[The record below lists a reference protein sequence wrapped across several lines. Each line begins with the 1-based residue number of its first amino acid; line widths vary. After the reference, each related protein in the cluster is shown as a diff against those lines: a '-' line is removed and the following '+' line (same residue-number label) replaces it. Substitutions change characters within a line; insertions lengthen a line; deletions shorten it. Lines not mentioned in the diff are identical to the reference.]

1 MENNSE
7 NGLKPYVVRDTE
19 ISYTDN
25 VENSSS
31 LITVNL
37 PTTRPITRGYYSL
50 VYNLSSSMF
59 SLYSLLRKMYSD
71 YYSTSNLTQIDGSI
85 QCLTYNLVRAIKLS
99 QSQISFSSDRNR
111 YNNVTINGKK
121 IPTGAGYSG
130 TMKLISML
138 EDHGL
143 LICEKGYNVQT
154 PFGNRVKSGYLV
166 LTQPLISMVE
176 ANVDLEKIR
185 IGVRSDVLFLRDE
198 KGNDLEFLS
207 NKYTKEIISVL
218 NKYNKMMAKCDVRIE
233 DIQLDTGL
241 ARIFNTD
248 FDHGGR
254 LYTSGNSYQGMPAF
268 MRNKI
273 TINGYPTAEVD
284 IKGSHI
290 SILHT
295 LCDSRLL
302 DGYDPYEISMEGVA
316 DFDVEKMSFMLCEYD
331 AKHNPFRNLVK
342 VALLIMVNASGY
354 SLAKGALENK
364 IEDQLSKDLNKVCDM
379 SDVELSTMTLYGLKD
394 INVQLLFK
402 RLKEKHK
409 VIKEHFFSGAGVWLQ
424 KMEGDIFTKVIQK
437 CIDKDYPVLIIH
449 DSCRADVR
457 HIKEIGEFITTAWCD
472 VVGDISNL
480 KLEYEF

>member
-1 MENNSE
+1 MKINSE
-7 NGLKPYVVRDTE
+7 NELKPYVVRDTK

-25 VENSSS
+25 VENISS
-31 LITVNL
+31 
-37 PTTRPITRGYYSL
+37 TRFSTSDSITRGYYSL
-50 VYNLSSSMF
+50 VYNLSKNMF
-59 SLYSLLRKMYSD
+59 SLYSVLRKMYSEH
-71 YYSTSNLTQIDGSI
+71 YTTSNLTQVDGSI
-85 QCLTYNLVRAIKLS
+85 RCLTYNLVRAVKLR

-111 YNNVTINGKK
+111 YNNVMINGRKV
-121 IPTGAGYSG
+121 PTGAGYTG
-130 TMKLISML
+130 TMKLVNML
-138 EDHGL
+138 EEQGL
-143 LICEKGYNVQT
+143 LVCEKGYNVVT
-154 PFGNRVKSGYLV
+154 PFGNRMKSGYLV
-166 LTQPLISMVE
+166 LTQQLINLVE
-176 ANVDLEKIR
+176 SNVDLEKVR
-185 IGVRSDVLFLRDE
+185 IGARNDVLFLRDD

-207 NKYTKEIISVL
+207 SKYTKEIISVL
-218 NKYNKMMAKCDVRIE
+218 NKYNKMMAKCDVRIAN
-233 DIQLDTGL
+233 IQLDTGL
-241 ARIFNTD
+241 ARIFNSD

-302 DGYDPYEISMEGVA
+302 EGYDPYEISMEGVA
-316 DFDVEKMSFMLCEYD
+316 DFDIDKMSFMLCEYD

-354 SLAKGALENK
+354 PLAKGALENK
-364 IEDQLSKDLNKVCDM
+364 IEDQLSKDLDKVCNM
-379 SDVELSTMTLYGLKD
+379 SDVDLSTMTLYGLKN

-424 KMEGDIFTKVIQK
+424 KMEGDIFTKVIER
-437 CIDKDYPVLIIH
+437 CIEKDYPVLIIH
-449 DSCRADVR
+449 DSCRADIR
-457 HIKEIGEFITTAWCD
+457 HIKEIGEFITTAWYD